1 MATRQGALALLKDP
15 IAQELLRSTSLAR
28 LAYVWRDGTPRVV
41 PIWFH
46 WTGKEIVLGTPLT
59 APKVRA
65 LTPNANVALT
75 IDGNTW
81 PYKVLQIRGT
91 AHVETVTGV
100 VPEYALAAERYFGA
114 EQGRQWVKQVGG
126 MFAQMARIVV
136 KPEWVAIL
144 DFEKRFP
151 GAIEAAMSGH

>member
-1 MATRQGALALLKDP
+1 MKTGIALLDDP
-15 IAQELLRSTSLAR
+15 VARELLRSTIPAR
-28 LAYVWRDGTPRVV
+28 FSYVWRDGSPRVV

-46 WTGKEIVLGTPLT
+46 WNGEEIVLGTPPT

-65 LTPNANVALT
+65 LSSGAKVALC

-81 PYKVLQIRGT
+81 PYKALQIRGT
-91 AHVETVTGV
+91 AWVETVTGV

-114 EQGRQWVKQVGG
+114 EQGRAWIEQVER
-126 MFAQMARIVV
+126 MFSHMVRIVV
-136 KPEWVAIL
+136 KPEWVAVL

-151 GAIEAAMSGH
+151 SAIASAMSAR